1 MVYCSLESLFLS
13 NILKHCQTLTCYL
26 KLWNYN
32 VKNVNTAFSIVT
44 MRKVVII
51 FFELGV
57 KYFSFFGINHK
68 TLHDYLFKTCSW
80 WKQFYILIELLE
92 GDTLYIKKN
101 WKNRHVIRLVSSIWN
116 SYNIREPYLFHSN
129 TGISDFTI
137 MQSFDE
143 DHFVYR

>member
-1 MVYCSLESLFLS
+1 MQGGLLQFGKLISLEHTETLP
-13 NILKHCQTLTCYL
+13 NIDRYL

-68 TLHDYLFKTCSW
+68 TLHDYLFKTCS
-80 WKQFYILIELLE
+80 
-92 GDTLYIKKN
+92 
-101 WKNRHVIRLVSSIWN
+101 
-116 SYNIREPYLFHSN
+116 
-129 TGISDFTI
+129 
-137 MQSFDE
+137 
-143 DHFVYR
+143 